1 MNSEKKYP
9 DDYVEFFDKINTGR
23 KELIWCIPMRGGN
36 GLYVEFNASKDA
48 ISIREKE
55 FWDGAVMRDDTNYFM
70 FSDFSSGK
78 NDEWIIQ
85 KLGSKTL
92 AAIAEKLESEFGLK
106 RNVKL
111 KKPDSAESIQTI
123 PEVKTV
129 NIPHNRNENI
139 AEPESVNAPAKK
151 SKGTR
156 MIGGGILLL
165 LFAAWMIWFPLSR
178 LIVTIP
184 QKFSWEIRETKGT
197 VISSGIS
204 EHTNY
209 GKNTVTHVTNS
220 WMKFS
225 YSPNGKP
232 VEVKLDNMDYDS
244 LITGANGKW
253 WLNTY
258 PPGKEVPVF
267 YYQGH
272 PQYASTGRENII
284 PGFFGIL
291 LDFLLLLFGIVCL
304 WLAILLFRK

>member
-1 MNSEKKYP
+1 M
-9 DDYVEFFDKINTGR
+9 T
-23 KELIWCIPMRGGN
+23 GGN

-55 FWDGAVMRDDTNYFM
+55 FWDGCVMRDDTNYFM

-85 KLGSKTL
+85 KLGRKTL
-92 AAIAEKLESEFGLK
+92 EQIAEKLQSEFGLK
-106 RNVKL
+106 RTLPKG
-111 KKPDSAESIQTI
+111 KKEIVNPVETIQ
-123 PEVKTV
+123 EVKTEY
-129 NIPHNRNENI
+129 RTQAKAER
-139 AEPESVNAPAKK
+139 EPESKPEIPAAKK

-184 QKFSWEIRETKGT
+184 QKFSWEILETKGT
-197 VISSGIS
+197 VLSSGVS

-225 YSPNGKP
+225 YSPEGKP
-232 VEVKLDNMDYDS
+232 VDVKLENMDYDS
-244 LITGANGKW
+244 LVTGVEGRW

-267 YYQGH
+267 YYKNH

-284 PGFFGIL
+284 PGFFGML
-291 LDFLLLLFGIVCL
+291 LDLLLLLFGIVCL
-304 WLAILLFRK
+304 WLSIHLFRK